1 MVRGAH
7 QGTVIGQGVCMG
19 AEDGVCVWAGEEGEG
34 EGEIFIDVRWNG
46 RGKVHKVMF
55 GQFLKKK

>member
-1 MVRGAH
+1 
-7 QGTVIGQGVCMG
+7 MG

-55 GQFLKKK
+55 GQFLKKSNAY